1 VCFVF
6 LYRTNLPAK
15 IMNFPDYITMEG
27 REPSCV
33 SHQEVL
39 NYLKD
44 YAQHFDVHRHIQV
57 ISLYFRI
64 KNMKEN

>member
-1 VCFVF
+1 MF
-6 LYRTNLPAK
+6 LFFSRTNLPAK

-27 REPSCV
+27 QEPSCV

-44 YAQHFDVHRHIQV
+44 YAQHFEVHQHIEV
-57 ISLYFRI
+57 ISLYYLKLLFSLYI
-64 KNMKEN
+64 